1 MYSID
6 NDQYSDIMINKL
18 YRNEAALMAEQKQRK
33 TDRRTLY
40 TRMVIKEAMLEL
52 LTEMDYS
59 ELTVADIC
67 RQAEINRGTFYLHY
81 DNISQVLDAL
91 FDDALGNTHSVLAQ
105 IGSETA
111 KDEKCAYPLCRF
123 LRENKKYQ
131 PLFFSDS
138 LHSYVVDRMAES
150 YRRSFVE
157 RLQKESGLGEETLNA
172 LFYFQLN
179 GCLAISKR
187 NIAVS
192 DDAWSEIQC
201 SVDRFL
207 KHGFENL

>member
-1 MYSID
+1 MVVKD
-6 NDQYSDIMINKL
+6 
-18 YRNEAALMAEQKQRK
+18 ALLDLLSE
-33 TDRRTLY
+33 TDY
-40 TRMVIKEAMLEL
+40 
-52 LTEMDYS
+52 
-59 ELTVADIC
+59 ADITIATLC
-67 RQAEINRGTFYLHY
+67 RKAEISRGTFYLHY
-81 DNISQVLDAL
+81 DNLKQVMDEL
-91 FDDALGNTHSVLAQ
+91 FANALGNTHSMLFQ
-105 IGSETA
+105 IGCEPASG
-111 KDEKCAYPLCRF
+111 EKCAYPLCRF
-123 LRENKKYQ
+123 LRENRKYQ

-187 NIAVS
+187 NISVS
-192 DDAWSEIQC
+192 DDAWAEIQC